1 MDTACIDIFTD
12 GACPGNQFD
21 ENTGGWGSVLEY
33 AGRCKEL
40 HGGERNTTNNRM
52 EILALIEALTA
63 ITKPGYRVRV
73 FTDSTYLADCLRKRW
88 YERWRENGWK
98 NANKQPVEN
107 KDLWERLLAFLP
119 GLDLRIYIIKGHVA
133 PGARKET
140 LEKAYAKFLEKNGDG
155 FSFEE
160 FLHIVEQNNRADALA
175 VLGAEEVKKQ
185 KNEREAS

>member
-1 MDTACIDIFTD
+1 MGTTYLDIYTD
-12 GACPGNQFD
+12 GACSGNQFD

-33 AGRCKEL
+33 AGRRKEL
-40 HGGERNTTNNRM
+40 YGGEVNTTNNRM
-52 EILALIEALTA
+52 EIRALIEALSA
-63 ITKPGYRVRV
+63 VTKPGYPIRI

-119 GLDLRIYIIKGHVA
+119 VLDLRIFIIKGHMA
-133 PGARKET
+133 PGARPET
-140 LEKAYAKFLEKNGDG
+140 LEKAFAKFRDKNGDA
-155 FSFEE
+155 FSYDE

-175 VLGAEEVKKQ
+175 VRGAEEAKAV
-185 KNEREAS
+185 